1 MRSSSWK
8 IVARPLPRLV
18 TWYRASGKSM
28 RGGRG
33 IETQL
38 TAPSARSQADQV
50 ECVSLTLMFL

>member
-1 MRSSSWK
+1 MDIGEAEVVGKLGEKASQSASSWK

-33 IETQL
+33 M
-38 TAPSARSQADQV
+38 AG
-50 ECVSLTLMFL
+50 F